1 MEDENAATASE
12 AGSLNPSNEDV
23 DSNFEKIEAM
33 ELVQRYANQLN
44 FKLAKKSSE
53 LDKQSLENVTLQS
66 DVDKLKLQMENV
78 RARCDLEKNEIRIEM
93 TLEREIGRLAADNEE
108 KDRKLREITG
118 ERDRLRS
125 KITQL
130 QTDHD
135 A

>member
-118 ERDRLRS
+118 ERNRLRS